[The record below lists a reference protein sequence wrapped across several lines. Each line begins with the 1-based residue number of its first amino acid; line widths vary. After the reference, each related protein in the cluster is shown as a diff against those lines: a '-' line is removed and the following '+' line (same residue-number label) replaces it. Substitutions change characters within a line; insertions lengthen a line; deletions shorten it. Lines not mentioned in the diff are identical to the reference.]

1 MQRKKEK
8 GSFKARLKHLVA
20 YLRRDGGLYLMLLP
34 CLAVLLVFCYI
45 PYYGFTL
52 AFKNYS
58 IAGGIWS
65 SPWCG
70 LDNFR
75 RLFENP
81 YFIKVLKNTIRL
93 SVLNLLFGFPLPI
106 ILVLFMNEMS
116 SARFKKVTQTLLYLP
131 YFISWVV
138 LSGIVLSL
146 FSEQDGR
153 VNELIAR
160 IFGAPIP
167 FYSNGDWFVS
177 LLIFTNIWKGTGWG
191 TIIYLAAV
199 SSINPELYEAAT
211 MDGAGRFRRMWH
223 ITLPGLKPA
232 ITITLILSLSGL
244 MAGNFDQIYNMY
256 NKLLY
261 DKADIIQTYIFRVG
275 IGNGREYGVNTALGL
290 FSSVIGLILILGSN
304 FIAKRVTGEGIW

>member
-1 MQRKKEK
+1 MQRKKARS
-8 GSFKARLKHLVA
+8 SFKVRLKRLVA
-20 YLRRDGGLYLMLLP
+20 YLRKDGGLYLMLLP

-70 LDNFR
+70 FDNFR
-75 RLFENP
+75 SLFEDP
-81 YFIKVLKNTIRL
+81 YFVKVLKNTIRL

-106 ILVLFMNEMS
+106 ILVLFMNEMR
-116 SARFKKVTQTLLYLP
+116 SAHFKKLTQTLLYLP

-153 VNELIAR
+153 VNEFIVRL
-160 IFGAPIP
+160 FGAPIP
-167 FYSNGDWFVS
+167 FYSNGNWFIS

-244 MAGNFDQIYNMY
+244 MSGNFDQIYNMY

-275 IGNGREYGVNTALGL
+275 IGNGRYYGVNTALGL
-290 FSSVIGLILILGSN
+290 FSSVIGLVLILGSN
-304 FIAKRVTGEGIW
+304 FVAKRVTGEGIW